1 MFNFTI
7 TRSSSSITA
16 IHCQIQTGFVL
27 VAFKDGKTYQY
38 NNVSKRAIL
47 ALWLDYAFTNENI
60 SLGFW
65 VNNNCINRLASN
77 RIQYQNVTG
86 LVEYYGSPENYF
98 ASATV

>member
-16 IHCQIQTGFVL
+16 INCQIQTGFVL
-27 VAFKDGKTYQY
+27 VSFKNGQTYSY
-38 NNVSKRAIL
+38 NNVSKRAII
-47 ALWLDYAFTNENI
+47 ALWLDYAFTTENI

-65 VNNNCINRLASN
+65 VNNNCVKPNRVKYA
-77 RIQYQNVTG
+77 NVTG